1 MPDYTIW
8 QFQTSQLRGQ
18 ASNRGVAARDDT
30 GKVAGS
36 VTAADAHE
44 ALTRFLSEG
53 GVEGRRIELTV
64 ARDPRGQDEAS
75 VEIAYQ
81 LFIAR
86 RAKPLLLAEEPVAQE
101 LEGEDDEASS
111 VLP

>member
-8 QFQTSQLRGQ
+8 RFWTTQLRGQ
-18 ASNRGVAARDDT
+18 GSGRYPATPEAK
-30 GKVAGS
+30 GKAVGAIS
-36 VTAADAHE
+36 ANDSHE

-64 ARDPRGQDEAS
+64 VRDPRGQDEAS

-81 LFIAR
+81 RYIAR
-86 RAKPLLLAEEPVAQE
+86 RAKPILLAEEPRAQA
-101 LEGEDDEASS
+101 LEGEDDET
-111 VLP
+111 V